1 MAELYWDPYDA
12 DIEVNPYETWRRM
25 RDEAPVYRNEKHD
38 FYALTRFAD
47 VEAAH
52 RDPQTFSSARGT
64 VLELMGPDLSATGQ
78 MIFLDP
84 PEHTRVRNLMNQ
96 NFTPRAC
103 EQMRPRIQQIA
114 DELIDRAVAEG
125 KIDLILDF
133 ALQLPIIVICEMIGY
148 PPEDRVE
155 LKKWADAVG
164 NVIVLG
170 STIRHEIEAR
180 HAMIEMRAYFD
191 RIMEAV
197 RLDPNGNNL
206 LSMLVR
212 SGYPANEDEQLEL
225 FSNCAFLLGAGHET
239 TTSLIGNGIRILKEH
254 PDQLELLRRDPSLV
268 ANAAEELLR
277 FESPVQ
283 WTSRQALEDVAIGGV
298 TIKTGESILLS
309 LGAANRD
316 AKMFPDPD
324 RLDITRKNASRH
336 LAFSG
341 GIHFCLGA
349 ALSRVEAQVGINTL
363 LRRLPTLRI
372 EPQPLRWKS
381 GSTIRT
387 LESLPAAF

>member
-1 MAELYWDPYDA
+1 
-12 DIEVNPYETWRRM
+12 
-25 RDEAPVYRNEKHD
+25 
-38 FYALTRFAD
+38 
-47 VEAAH
+47 
-52 RDPQTFSSARGT
+52 
-64 VLELMGPDLSATGQ
+64 
-78 MIFLDP
+78 
-84 PEHTRVRNLMNQ
+84 
-96 NFTPRAC
+96 
-103 EQMRPRIQQIA
+103 
-114 DELIDRAVAEG
+114 
-125 KIDLILDF
+125 
-133 ALQLPIIVICEMIGY
+133 
-148 PPEDRVE
+148 
-155 LKKWADAVG
+155 
-164 NVIVLG
+164 
-170 STIRHEIEAR
+170 
-180 HAMIEMRAYFD
+180 
-191 RIMEAV
+191 
-197 RLDPNGNNL
+197 
-206 LSMLVR
+206 
-212 SGYPANEDEQLEL
+212 
-225 FSNCAFLLGAGHET
+225 
-239 TTSLIGNGIRILKEH
+239 NGIRILKEH

-283 WTSRQALEDVAIGGV
+283 WTSRQALEDVEIGGV